1 MNDPLAIARDYAKRA
16 LSGRGVIVGG
26 WMQKAAARFLADLKT
41 ARDRNS
47 TWVYSKEHAA
57 AAIGFIE
64 LLPHIKGEWARRNE
78 TLRMEPWQQFILCNL
93 FGFVRRS
100 DGTRR
105 FRRAYISC
113 ARKQGKALALDTP
126 IPTPDGWKALRDIR
140 IGDQV
145 FDDAGQP
152 CRVIGESPIFLYH
165 DCYKVTFSN
174 GESVIADAGHLWKTT
189 ARSNHIGHIGRTIK
203 STAKPKLVMRTLQ
216 GRNYWYANLRKQ
228 QCYIGPANKISEEEA
243 IQRFHAALARNEIEH
258 PQTDEVKTRI
268 RTTEEIRETLRAGS
282 RGDLNHSMP
291 MPEPLRLP
299 EVDLP
304 IPPYTLGAWLGDG
317 TSESAT
323 ITAGQE
329 DAEQLAAEIERDS
342 ISVAFRY
349 YSSSRSAA
357 TLQLCATEYDVFGN
371 VVTVSKNS
379 PSNLKR
385 QLRAVGVLNN
395 KHIPAIYLRASFAQR
410 LALLQGLMDTDGTAD
425 KAGRSQSYT
434 TTSAKLAEGVGE
446 LLASLGIKYSIR
458 ESSLTCNGRPVK
470 GTGYTLQFHC
480 FRDVLPVFRMPRKLE
495 RMRDS
500 TNNQCAPRSRSVQI
514 VSVDPV
520 PSVPVKCI
528 AVDAPTHL
536 FRFGRTMLPTHN
548 SSFAS
553 AIGLY
558 MLCADGEAGAEVY
571 ALATTRE
578 QAGIVFNDARA
589 MVRKSQPL
597 TDHFGLDAGV
607 MAIARPKANGAF
619 KLLPGDPGDGTNPH
633 CAIVDEYHEHQSPR
647 AYDAMYSGMG
657 ARRQPLLLVTTTAG
671 HNRAGP
677 CYQLEAYS
685 HRVLDGQVDDQ
696 SLFAVLYTLDP
707 NDDWTDP
714 LVWPKANPNL
724 GISVSRENL
733 EEACF
738 EAQHNSVRQVN
749 FLTKRMNI
757 WVNAGTQ
764 WLDARDWEACM
775 DASLQLDQFAG
786 RRAILGLDLAS
797 KIDLCALE
805 ILIEDGPR
813 WVRFGLYY
821 LPEDPVMAGA
831 SSTHA
836 HYYAWHLDGRLILTP
851 GNVTDYGY
859 IKADIQRLCRLL
871 RVEAIAYDPY
881 QATQLATE
889 LLAEKVP
896 MIEVK
901 QTVANLSEPM
911 KNLMALI
918 KAKKIAHDGCPVM
931 TWQLSNVV
939 AYTDAKDNIYPR
951 KESPENKIDSPVA
964 LIMAVSRAMVP
975 AKPKPKSVYE
985 LQALEAAA

>member
-1 MNDPLAIARDYAKRA
+1 MTDPLAIARDYAKRA
-16 LSGRGVIVGG
+16 VSGKGVIVGG

-41 ARDRNS
+41 ARERNS

-57 AAIGFIE
+57 AAIGFVE

-105 FRRAYISC
+105 FRRAMLSVG
-113 ARKQGKALALDTP
+113 RKNA
-126 IPTPDGWKALRDIR
+126 
-140 IGDQV
+140 
-145 FDDAGQP
+145 
-152 CRVIGESPIFLYH
+152 
-165 DCYKVTFSN
+165 
-174 GESVIADAGHLWKTT
+174 
-189 ARSNHIGHIGRTIK
+189 K
-203 STAKPKLVMRTLQ
+203 STT
-216 GRNYWYANLRKQ
+216 
-228 QCYIGPANKISEEEA
+228 
-243 IQRFHAALARNEIEH
+243 
-258 PQTDEVKTRI
+258 
-268 RTTEEIRETLRAGS
+268 
-282 RGDLNHSMP
+282 
-291 MPEPLRLP
+291 
-299 EVDLP
+299 
-304 IPPYTLGAWLGDG
+304 
-317 TSESAT
+317 
-323 ITAGQE
+323 
-329 DAEQLAAEIERDS
+329 
-342 ISVAFRY
+342 
-349 YSSSRSAA
+349 
-357 TLQLCATEYDVFGN
+357 
-371 VVTVSKNS
+371 
-379 PSNLKR
+379 
-385 QLRAVGVLNN
+385 
-395 KHIPAIYLRASFAQR
+395 
-410 LALLQGLMDTDGTAD
+410 
-425 KAGRSQSYT
+425 
-434 TTSAKLAEGVGE
+434 
-446 LLASLGIKYSIR
+446 
-458 ESSLTCNGRPVK
+458 
-470 GTGYTLQFHC
+470 
-480 FRDVLPVFRMPRKLE
+480 
-495 RMRDS
+495 
-500 TNNQCAPRSRSVQI
+500 
-514 VSVDPV
+514 
-520 PSVPVKCI
+520 
-528 AVDAPTHL
+528 
-536 FRFGRTMLPTHN
+536 
-548 SSFAS
+548 AS

-589 MVRKSQPL
+589 MVKKSQAL
-597 TDHFGLDAGV
+597 SDHFGLEAGV

-677 CYQLEAYS
+677 CYQLEAYA

-696 SLFAVLYTLDP
+696 TLFAVLYTLDP

-724 GISVSRENL
+724 GVSVSRENL

-764 WLDARDWEACM
+764 WLDARDWEACT
-775 DASLQLDQFAG
+775 DYGVQLDQFAG

-985 LQALEAAA
+985 LQLLESAA

>member
-1 MNDPLAIARDYAKRA
+1 MTDPLPIARDYAKRA
-16 LSGRGVIVGG
+16 LSGKGVIAGG
-26 WMQKAAARFLADLKT
+26 WMQKAAARFLADLKA
-41 ARDRNS
+41 ARERNS
-47 TWVYSKEHAA
+47 TWVYSKEYAA
-57 AAIGFIE
+57 NAIGFIE
-64 LLPHIKGEWARRNE
+64 HLPHVKGEWARRNE
-78 TLRMEPWQQFILCNL
+78 TLRMEPWQVFILCNL
-93 FGFVRRS
+93 FGFIRRS
-100 DGTRR
+100 DETRR
-105 FRRAYISC
+105 FRRGLISVS
-113 ARKQGKALALDTP
+113 RKNA
-126 IPTPDGWKALRDIR
+126 
-140 IGDQV
+140 
-145 FDDAGQP
+145 
-152 CRVIGESPIFLYH
+152 
-165 DCYKVTFSN
+165 
-174 GESVIADAGHLWKTT
+174 
-189 ARSNHIGHIGRTIK
+189 K
-203 STAKPKLVMRTLQ
+203 ST
-216 GRNYWYANLRKQ
+216 
-228 QCYIGPANKISEEEA
+228 I
-243 IQRFHAALARNEIEH
+243 
-258 PQTDEVKTRI
+258 
-268 RTTEEIRETLRAGS
+268 
-282 RGDLNHSMP
+282 
-291 MPEPLRLP
+291 
-299 EVDLP
+299 
-304 IPPYTLGAWLGDG
+304 
-317 TSESAT
+317 
-323 ITAGQE
+323 
-329 DAEQLAAEIERDS
+329 
-342 ISVAFRY
+342 
-349 YSSSRSAA
+349 
-357 TLQLCATEYDVFGN
+357 
-371 VVTVSKNS
+371 
-379 PSNLKR
+379 
-385 QLRAVGVLNN
+385 
-395 KHIPAIYLRASFAQR
+395 
-410 LALLQGLMDTDGTAD
+410 
-425 KAGRSQSYT
+425 
-434 TTSAKLAEGVGE
+434 
-446 LLASLGIKYSIR
+446 
-458 ESSLTCNGRPVK
+458 
-470 GTGYTLQFHC
+470 
-480 FRDVLPVFRMPRKLE
+480 
-495 RMRDS
+495 
-500 TNNQCAPRSRSVQI
+500 
-514 VSVDPV
+514 
-520 PSVPVKCI
+520 
-528 AVDAPTHL
+528 
-536 FRFGRTMLPTHN
+536 
-548 SSFAS
+548 AS

-589 MVRKSQPL
+589 MVRKSPAL
-597 TDHFGLDAGV
+597 SDYFGLEAGV
-607 MAIARPKANGAF
+607 MAIARPSANGAF

-677 CYQLEAYS
+677 CYQLEAYA

-724 GISVSRENL
+724 DVSVSRENL
-733 EEACF
+733 AEACF

-764 WLDARDWEACM
+764 WLDARDWEACT
-775 DASLQLDQFAG
+775 DYAVQLDQFTG

-871 RVEAIAYDPY
+871 RIEAIAYDPY

-911 KNLMALI
+911 KQLMALI
-918 KAKKIAHDGCPVM
+918 KAKKIVHDGCPVM

-964 LIMAVSRAMVP
+964 LIMAVSRALVP
-975 AKPKPKSVYE
+975 AKPKPRSVYE
-985 LQALEAAA
+985 LQSLEAIA

>member
-1 MNDPLAIARDYAKRA
+1 MTDPLSIARDYAKRA
-16 LSGRGVIVGG
+16 VSGKGVIVGG

-41 ARDRNS
+41 ARERNS

-105 FRRAYISC
+105 FRRAMLSVG
-113 ARKQGKALALDTP
+113 RKNA
-126 IPTPDGWKALRDIR
+126 
-140 IGDQV
+140 
-145 FDDAGQP
+145 
-152 CRVIGESPIFLYH
+152 
-165 DCYKVTFSN
+165 
-174 GESVIADAGHLWKTT
+174 
-189 ARSNHIGHIGRTIK
+189 K
-203 STAKPKLVMRTLQ
+203 STT
-216 GRNYWYANLRKQ
+216 
-228 QCYIGPANKISEEEA
+228 
-243 IQRFHAALARNEIEH
+243 
-258 PQTDEVKTRI
+258 
-268 RTTEEIRETLRAGS
+268 
-282 RGDLNHSMP
+282 
-291 MPEPLRLP
+291 
-299 EVDLP
+299 
-304 IPPYTLGAWLGDG
+304 
-317 TSESAT
+317 
-323 ITAGQE
+323 
-329 DAEQLAAEIERDS
+329 
-342 ISVAFRY
+342 
-349 YSSSRSAA
+349 
-357 TLQLCATEYDVFGN
+357 
-371 VVTVSKNS
+371 
-379 PSNLKR
+379 
-385 QLRAVGVLNN
+385 
-395 KHIPAIYLRASFAQR
+395 
-410 LALLQGLMDTDGTAD
+410 
-425 KAGRSQSYT
+425 
-434 TTSAKLAEGVGE
+434 
-446 LLASLGIKYSIR
+446 
-458 ESSLTCNGRPVK
+458 
-470 GTGYTLQFHC
+470 
-480 FRDVLPVFRMPRKLE
+480 
-495 RMRDS
+495 
-500 TNNQCAPRSRSVQI
+500 
-514 VSVDPV
+514 
-520 PSVPVKCI
+520 
-528 AVDAPTHL
+528 
-536 FRFGRTMLPTHN
+536 
-548 SSFAS
+548 AS

-589 MVRKSQPL
+589 MVRKSQAL
-597 TDHFGLDAGV
+597 SDHFGLEAGV

-724 GISVSRENL
+724 GVSVSRENL

-775 DASLQLDQFAG
+775 DASLQLEQFAG

-813 WVRFGLYY
+813 WIRFGLYY

-851 GNVTDYGY
+851 GNITDYGY

-985 LQALEAAA
+985 LQLLEAAA